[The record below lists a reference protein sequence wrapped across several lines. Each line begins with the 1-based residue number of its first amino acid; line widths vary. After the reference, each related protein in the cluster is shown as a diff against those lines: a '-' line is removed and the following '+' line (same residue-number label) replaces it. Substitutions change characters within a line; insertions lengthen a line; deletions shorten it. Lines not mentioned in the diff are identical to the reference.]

1 MVWTS
6 SAHISEQFVFLYVQ
20 QSLFF
25 FHIKLS
31 KGMRFWILNVS
42 ELAQFLEL

>member
-6 SAHISEQFVFLYVQ
+6 SAHISEQFVLYVQ